1 MKSLHRM
8 SVISCI
14 LMAFAA
20 VSFAFPSV
28 LLAGDAEAEPGA
40 FSFLR
45 RDFSGTPRSR
55 FAGMSGGAFSS
66 EYGRLRKELEDS
78 YDACYVGLDDD
89 GRRGLFE
96 SEVFWEKYFSSYE
109 KNLCG
114 VLDRPL
120 LIYADGAK
128 NPVITNV
135 YREIV
140 TEILRWRID
149 DLKRWKQGHY
159 LSKPAMNAD
168 DIELKLTAERRR
180 YAALRSD
187 VVLLRYILYHYDRKN
202 MDRIS
207 NLFGE
212 KKLEFLENRI
222 SDRRTLLCE
231 QLEMIERSNHLL
243 EMISAGLRG
252 IVPVDGNGKE
262 S

>member
-14 LMAFAA
+14 LVAFAA

-45 RDFSGTPRSR
+45 RDFSGTPRSC

-66 EYGRLRKELEDS
+66 EYGRLRKELEDC

-89 GRRGLFE
+89 GRRELFE

-128 NPVITNV
+128 I
-135 YREIV
+135 R
-140 TEILRWRID
+140 
-149 DLKRWKQGHY
+149 
-159 LSKPAMNAD
+159 
-168 DIELKLTAERRR
+168 
-180 YAALRSD
+180 
-187 VVLLRYILYHYDRKN
+187 
-202 MDRIS
+202 
-207 NLFGE
+207 
-212 KKLEFLENRI
+212 
-222 SDRRTLLCE
+222 
-231 QLEMIERSNHLL
+231 
-243 EMISAGLRG
+243 
-252 IVPVDGNGKE
+252 
-262 S
+262 